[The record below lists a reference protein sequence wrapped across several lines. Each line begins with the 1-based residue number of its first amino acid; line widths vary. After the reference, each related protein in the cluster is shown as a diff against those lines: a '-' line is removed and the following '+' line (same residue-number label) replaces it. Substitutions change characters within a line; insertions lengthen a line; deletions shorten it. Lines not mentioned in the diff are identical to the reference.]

1 MPTKFRRL
9 MLTLDPPLDTALA
22 RVSALLGKPQAT
34 ICRELMIQAIPAL
47 DAMADALEKA
57 STQPRQAVAGMV
69 DLLERKVS
77 EASGVASEARQMSMT
92 LVDIPKPGRKPKG
105 GTR

>member
-9 MLTLDPPLDTALA
+9 MLTLDPPLDVALE

-47 DAMADALEKA
+47 DAMAEALERAK
-57 STQPRQAVAGMV
+57 TQPRQAVAGMV
-69 DLLERKVS
+69 EHLERKAA
-77 EASGVASEARQMSMT
+77 EAAGLAAETRQMTMT
-92 LVDIPKPGRKPKG
+92 LVDIPKRGRRPKG